1 MTRPPRNGRQ
11 NWTCP
16 QCHRLLAYARREA
29 IMLRRLTFT
38 DTAAGHDN
46 VNGVVTV
53 RCKCGAT
60 ITIRWPVVQ
69 L

>member
-1 MTRPPRNGRQ
+1 
-11 NWTCP
+11 
-16 QCHRLLAYARREA
+16 
-29 IMLRRLTFT
+29 MLRRLTFT